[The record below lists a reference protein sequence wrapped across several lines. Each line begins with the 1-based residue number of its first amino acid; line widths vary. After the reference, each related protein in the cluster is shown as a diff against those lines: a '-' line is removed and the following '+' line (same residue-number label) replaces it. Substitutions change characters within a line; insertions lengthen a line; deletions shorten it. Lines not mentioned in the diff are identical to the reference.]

1 MPLFVRHA
9 RTRLVAFSL
18 ALLTGA
24 CAPEADDAP
33 PEEGGAAAATESGP
47 AELIPG
53 TPAGGLVDWIADI
66 REGTTGIEVLAAEDA
81 TGAQRRALDLYV
93 GRQEY
98 LELYYG
104 TNGRI
109 SSGVAVEL
117 GEAVMENE
125 ARFHEMLQLLA
136 VTPVDTAA
144 VRVKREELHA
154 QMDRVLERAQTV
166 NIPLTPPG
174 NPAAAARE

>member
-1 MPLFVRHA
+1 MPLFVRLG
-9 RTRLVAFSL
+9 RTRLVALSL
-18 ALLTGA
+18 AFQTATA

-33 PEEGGAAAATESGP
+33 PA
-47 AELIPG
+47 AELIQG
-53 TPAGGLVDWIADI
+53 TPPGGLVDWIADI
-66 REGTTGIEVLAAEDA
+66 REGTSGIEVLAAEDA

-93 GRQEY
+93 TRQEY

-125 ARFHEMLQLLA
+125 TRFHEMLQLLA

-154 QMDRVLERAQTV
+154 QMDRVLEQAQTV
-166 NIPLTPPG
+166 SIPLTPPG